1 MAAVQAQV
9 FRVTRSRR
17 QEADPMPRYDAAKW
31 MLDHRDFRFRPQE
44 SVAAS
49 ARVFHEPIP
58 TRHTRNVMTE
68 YSAEV
73 PHLLVEQRRAGVGIA
88 VSSKQ
93 QRMTALHANV
103 LVMIVPI
110 DEALIRVVS
119 EKTGQCVTDARRRAI
134 QAEVCGTAS
143 ALPMGRIRGCE
154 KNMVVD
160 VVAPQRAGYSS
171 HGSLQNRFSS

>member
-1 MAAVQAQV
+1 
-9 FRVTRSRR
+9 
-17 QEADPMPRYDAAKW
+17 MP
-31 MLDHRDFRFRPQE
+31 
-44 SVAAS
+44 
-49 ARVFHEPIP
+49 
-58 TRHTRNVMTE
+58 E

-73 PHLLVEQRRAGVGIA
+73 PHLLIEQQRVGVGIA

-93 QRMTALHANV
+93 QRMTALYAYV

-119 EKTGQCVTDARRRAI
+119 EKTGQCVTDARQRAI

-154 KNMVVD
+154 KNMIVD